1 MVDSA
6 AMPEDAAMTVEHNR
20 RIARE
25 WIETF
30 NARNH
35 AAEDEL
41 LRSDYLA
48 HAPASLMAEPLDRKG
63 WGEFL
68 AMFVKGFPDLHLAIE
83 DAVADEHM
91 VAQRILFT
99 GTHTGDFNGL
109 PPTRRKVNFTG
120 LELNLVVDGQVA
132 EHWFELDQVALL
144 RQLGLIVVP
153 GPRLVPPL
161 LTAAWRRLARRWGRA
176 SDSPV

>member
-1 MVDSA
+1 MVDSGV
-6 AMPEDAAMTVEHNR
+6 MMENAAMTVEQNMR
-20 RIARE
+20 VARE

-35 AAEDEL
+35 AAENEL
-41 LRSDYLA
+41 LTSDYVA
-48 HAPASLMAEPLDRKG
+48 HAPASLLAEPLDHNA
-63 WGEFL
+63 WSEFL
-68 AMFVKGFPDLHLAIE
+68 TMFLEGFPDLHITIE
-83 DAVADEHM
+83 DVAADEHM
-91 VAQRILFT
+91 VAQRVLFS

-109 PPTRRKVNFTG
+109 PPTNRRISITG
-120 LELNLVVDGQVA
+120 LELNRMVDGRVA

-153 GPRLVPPL
+153 GPRLAPVL
-161 LTAAWRRLARRWGRA
+161 LTAAWRRLARRRGRA